1 MDDYRFEYKL
11 VQWWEYL
18 YIFIIINLHSYM
30 HNFFEQEKCGRVSA
44 TTLGTSHQKVSPN
57 EYHSICVSWWEKK
70 KECCCFDTLSC
81 INFFNRREVLY
92 ITRYAQ
98 AHSMRQ
104 MLTRCAYFGFGIHS
118 IRNIHIQISTSFCMR
133 HMFLEMASLTGP
145 ALCGV
150 MIVYSLKE
158 HTMSRHRYSQI

>member
-1 MDDYRFEYKL
+1 MGEFQL
-11 VQWWEYL
+11 QHWE
-18 YIFIIINLHSYM
+18 LHIK
-30 HNFFEQEKCGRVSA
+30 KCHLMNTIQFV
-44 TTLGTSHQKVSPN
+44 
-57 EYHSICVSWWEKK
+57 YHDGKKK

-158 HTMSRHRYSQI
+158 HTLSRHRYSQI

>member
-1 MDDYRFEYKL
+1 MGEFQL
-11 VQWWEYL
+11 QHWELHINKCYL
-18 YIFIIINLHSYM
+18 MNTIQF
-30 HNFFEQEKCGRVSA
+30 V
-44 TTLGTSHQKVSPN
+44 
-57 EYHSICVSWWEKK
+57 YHDGEKK

-81 INFFNRREVLY
+81 INFFNRRKVLY

-145 ALCGV
+145 ALCGD

-158 HTMSRHRYSQI
+158 HTLSRHRCSQI